1 MTRNLG
7 TVLFVACA
15 ISSAAC
21 VSSGK
26 YDGVVAD
33 LKKCQEDKGAVT
45 TERDQ
50 EKEKLAQL
58 QRQLGDVTV
67 ERDKASA
74 HGSELEG
81 TMSATQKEL
90 AELRKQHEEAQ
101 KRLAAFK
108 ALTSRFQK
116 MIDAGKI
123 SVSFRNGQM
132 IMKLP
137 SGILFASGRA
147 DLSKDGQGT
156 LTEVAGI
163 LKEFS
168 DRKFLIAG
176 HTDNV
181 PLPSHGRFKDNWE
194 LSTTR
199 ALTVARYL
207 VGQGVNSQSLG
218 AAGYA
223 EFDPVA
229 SNDSDEG
236 KQENRRIEIV
246 VVPNISEMP
255 KLPEE
260 GKSASN

>member
-1 MTRNLG
+1 MFPAMKRHLG
-7 TVLFVACA
+7 LGLLLVGA

-21 VSSGK
+21 GVATSK
-26 YDGVVAD
+26 YEGVVAD
-33 LKKCQEDKGAVT
+33 LKKCQD
-45 TERDQ
+45 ERTA
-50 EKEKLAQL
+50 EKDRLAQL
-58 QRQLGDVTV
+58 EKQLGDVTL

-81 TMSATQKEL
+81 SMTATQKEL
-90 AELRKQHEEAQ
+90 AELRKQHAEAE
-101 KRLAAFK
+101 KRLAAFR
-108 ALTSRFQK
+108 ALTARFQK

-123 SVSFRNGQM
+123 SVLFRNGQM

-147 DLSKDGQGT
+147 DLSTEGQGT
-156 LTEVAGI
+156 LSEVATI

-181 PLPSHGRFKDNWE
+181 PLPRHGRFKDNWE
-194 LSTTR
+194 LSTAR

-207 VGQGVNSQSLG
+207 VKDGVNSQSLG

-229 SNDSDEG
+229 ANDAEAG
-236 KQENRRIEIV
+236 RQENRRIEIV

-255 KLPEE
+255 RLPEE
-260 GKSASN
+260 AKPAS

>member
-1 MTRNLG
+1 MMRHLG
-7 TVLFVACA
+7 KGLFVLVTL
-15 ISSAAC
+15 SGAAC
-21 VSSGK
+21 GIAQDK
-26 YDGVVAD
+26 YDDALTQ
-33 LKKCQEDKGAVT
+33 LKKCQEQGDAD
-45 TERDQ
+45 RQ
-50 EKEKLAQL
+50 KLAEYQK
-58 QRQLGDVTV
+58 QLGDVTM

-81 TMSATQKEL
+81 SMNATQKEL

-108 ALTSRFQK
+108 ALTARFQK

-123 SVSFRNGQM
+123 QVVFRNGQM

-137 SGILFASGRA
+137 SGILFASGKA
-147 DLSKDGQGT
+147 DLSKDGEGT
-156 LTEVAGI
+156 LTEVGSI

-168 DRKFLIAG
+168 DRKFLIAD

-181 PLPSHGRFKDNWE
+181 PLPRHGRFKDNWE
-194 LSTTR
+194 LSTSR

-207 VGQGVNSQSLG
+207 VKEGVSSQSLG

-223 EFDPVA
+223 ELDPVA
-229 SNDSDEG
+229 TNVTDEG

-255 KLPEE
+255 KLPDE
-260 GKSASN
+260 KASS

>member
-1 MTRNLG
+1 LG
-7 TVLFVACA
+7 LTLALA
-15 ISSAAC
+15 GC

-33 LKKCQEDKGAVT
+33 LKKCQDERQALTAD
-45 TERDQ
+45 RDQ
-50 EKEKLAQL
+50 QKEKVATLEK
-58 QRQLGDVTV
+58 QLGDVTL

-81 TMSATQKEL
+81 TMTATQKEL
-90 AELRKQHEEAQ
+90 SELRKQHAEAE
-101 KRLAAFK
+101 KRLAAFR
-108 ALTSRFQK
+108 ALTARFQK

-123 SVSFRNGQM
+123 QVAFRNGQM

-137 SGILFASGRA
+137 AGILFASGKA

-156 LTEVAGI
+156 LTDVATI
-163 LKEFS
+163 LKEFA

-181 PLPSHGRFKDNWE
+181 PLPGHGHFKDNWE
-194 LSTTR
+194 LSTAR
-199 ALTVARYL
+199 ALVVARFL
-207 VGQGVNSQSLG
+207 VSKGVTSTSLG

-229 SNDSDEG
+229 DNSNDQG
-236 KQENRRIEIV
+236 RQENRRIEIV

-255 KLPEE
+255 RLPEAD
-260 GKSASN
+260 KAQSTN

>member
-1 MTRNLG
+1 MRTAKILILG
-7 TVLFVACA
+7 LVTAG
-15 ISSAAC
+15 C

-33 LKKCQEDKGAVT
+33 LKKCQD
-45 TERDQ
+45 ERAAAT
-50 EKEKLAQL
+50 KELADL
-58 QRQLGDVTV
+58 HKQLGDVTS

-74 HGSELEG
+74 HGTELEG

-90 AELRKQHEEAQ
+90 AELRKQHEEAE

-123 SVSFRNGQM
+123 QVAFRNGQM

-137 SGILFASGRA
+137 AGILFASGKA
-147 DLSKDGQGT
+147 DLSKDGSAT
-156 LTEVAGI
+156 LAEVAGI
-163 LKEFS
+163 LKEFG

-181 PLPSHGRFKDNWE
+181 PLPHHGRFKDNWE
-194 LSTTR
+194 LSTAR

-207 VGQGVNSQSLG
+207 VAQGVTSQSLG

-223 EFDPVA
+223 EYDPVA
-229 SNDSDEG
+229 DNSSEQG
-236 KQENRRIEIV
+236 KQDNRRIEIV

-255 KLPEE
+255 KLPEN
-260 GKSASN
+260 G

>member
-1 MTRNLG
+1 M
-7 TVLFVACA
+7 F
-15 ISSAAC
+15 AAMMRQSNILVFLIWGLATTGC

-33 LKKCQEDKGAVT
+33 LKKCQDDHAAAMKD
-45 TERDQ
+45 RD
-50 EKEKLAQL
+50 EKIATL
-58 QRQLGDVTV
+58 QKQLGDTTL

-90 AELRKQHEEAQ
+90 AELRKQHEDAE
-101 KRLAAFK
+101 KRLAAFR

-123 SVSFRNGQM
+123 KVAFRNGQM

-137 SGILFASGRA
+137 AGILFASGRA
-147 DLSKDGQGT
+147 DLSKDGHAT
-156 LTEVAGI
+156 LSEVAGI
-163 LKEFS
+163 LKEFA

-176 HTDNV
+176 HTDNL
-181 PLPSHGRFKDNWE
+181 PLPGHGRFKDNWE
-194 LSTTR
+194 LSTAR

-207 VGQGVNSQSLG
+207 VSQGVNSQSLG

-229 SNDSDEG
+229 DNATDQGRQD
-236 KQENRRIEIV
+236 NRRIEIV

-255 KLPEE
+255 KLPEN
-260 GKSASN
+260 G

>member
-1 MTRNLG
+1 MTRHHGLG
-7 TVLFVACA
+7 WVFLCVVST
-15 ISSAAC
+15 AAC
-21 VSSGK
+21 GIPKDK
-26 YDGVVAD
+26 YEGTVAD
-33 LKKCQEDKGAVT
+33 LKKCQED
-45 TERDQ
+45 RDQ
-50 EKEKLAQL
+50 QKQKVADLEK
-58 QRQLGDVTV
+58 QLGDVTA

-74 HGSELEG
+74 HGTELEG
-81 TMSATQKEL
+81 SMSATQKEL

-108 ALTSRFQK
+108 ALTARFQK

-123 SVSFRNGQM
+123 QVMFRNGQM

-147 DLSKDGQGT
+147 DLSKDGQAT
-156 LTEVAGI
+156 LSEVASI

-181 PLPSHGRFKDNWE
+181 PLPAHGRFKDNWE
-194 LSTTR
+194 LSTAR

-207 VGQGVNSQSLG
+207 VKEGVNSQSLG

-223 EFDPVA
+223 EYDPVA
-229 SNDSDEG
+229 ANDTEAG

-255 KLPEE
+255 RLPDE
-260 GKSASN
+260 GKAATN